1 MFHKVYCARA
11 HAAKAAESGDVKKER
26 ESGQADMK
34 EMFC

>member
-26 ESGQADMK
+26 ERVVK
-34 EMFC
+34 LT